1 MERMFPDE
9 FALIVPLLFNDRFW
23 NKAPT
28 FEPITP
34 YPTMFDWLFRMR
46 LLLSAPICA
55 LPPLIVTDPG
65 PAKVKSPLSRSCPE
79 MASMLPVVVPRF
91 RVPRAEVKALFPAVY
106 VLPSLIRIAPCV
118 DPLRNAPLV
127 PVCMTPP
134 LEVFSVP
141 PWIVVLTFT
150 VLLLPVAL
158 MVPPRLLTAVV
169 VAKLRMPPLVA
180 SSVAV
185 LVIEA
190 PVP

>member
-1 MERMFPDE
+1 MERVFPDE
-9 FALIVPLLFNDRFW
+9 FALIVALLFNDRFW

-34 YPTMFDWLFRMR
+34 YATMFNWLFRML
-46 LLLSAPICA
+46 LLLSVPICA

-65 PAKVKSPLSRSCPE
+65 PAKVKSPVSRSCPLR
-79 MASMLPVVVPRF
+79 ASMLPVVVPRF

-106 VLPSLIRIAPCV
+106 VLPSLIRIAPWV
-118 DPLRNAPLV
+118 DPSRNPPPV

-134 LEVFSVP
+134 LEVVSVP

-150 VLLLPVAL
+150 VLLPVAL
-158 MVPPRLLTAVV
+158 MVPPRLLMAVTV
-169 VAKLRMPPLVA
+169 DKFRMPPLVA
-180 SSVAV
+180 SNVPV
-185 LVIEA
+185 LMMEA